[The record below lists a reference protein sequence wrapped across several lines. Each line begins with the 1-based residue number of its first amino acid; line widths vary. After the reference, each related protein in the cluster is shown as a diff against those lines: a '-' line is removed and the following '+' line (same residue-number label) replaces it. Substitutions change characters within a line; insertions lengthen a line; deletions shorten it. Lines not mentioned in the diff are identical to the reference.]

1 MIDHHKIIDLLS
13 DRLRIEIKTAGN
25 DFQDLLEH
33 LHRNLKEHGQAVF
46 PGLGTFHLD
55 EGNVTFE
62 PDAQLV
68 IDINFR
74 YHGMQPIVLESTN
87 GLFRHDDNDERAI
100 PETTVFV
107 IDEPLVPS
115 NNEDNSNLT
124 EPLTSVNHGESFPET
139 TIEIPQELEIGADQL
154 EHSLVPDVVDSENK
168 ARASILAKDRTLK
181 TPPLSRQSPHTIP
194 IDIKIDNDYVHKG
207 QRWRSFVGVVVF
219 SLILMA
225 GAATSWYNGWL
236 EGAGVPGFH
245 EVFPNYATRNDPGS
259 ITSESPTIEQEQ
271 SQAQS
276 EEQNLESTLEQGL
289 INEVEETV
297 AGNPV
302 VGTYGLDGA
311 WLQDLETFHT
321 IVSATMFTE
330 TVANEII
337 EEVTTANMRARLF
350 RVRVR
355 GEVAWELHLG
365 QFESREAA
373 SAANLTLDRKFQ
385 SEVIRQYG
393 QQ

>member
-1 MIDHHKIIDLLS
+1 MIDHYKIIDLLS

-25 DFQDLLEH
+25 DLHQLLEQ
-33 LHRNLKEHGQAVF
+33 LHRSLKEHGKAAF
-46 PGLGTFHLD
+46 PGLGTFYLD
-55 EGNVTFE
+55 GDNVTFE
-62 PDAQLV
+62 PDVQLV
-68 IDINFR
+68 MDINFR
-74 YHGMQPIVLESTN
+74 YHGMQPIVLESTTGPSTN
-87 GLFRHDDNDERAI
+87 TNIDEREV
-100 PETTVFV
+100 PERAVFV
-107 IDEPLVPS
+107 IDEPMVPAISEDIS
-115 NNEDNSNLT
+115 NPT
-124 EPLTSVNHGESFPET
+124 EPITSVTHIDPLPET
-139 TIEIPQELEIGADQL
+139 TTEVPQGADTSIEQL
-154 EHSLVPDVVDSENK
+154 ERSTEHEAVFDEAQAQK
-168 ARASILAKDRTLK
+168 ASPAKSRTLK

-225 GAATSWYNGWL
+225 GVATSWYNGWL

-245 EVFPNYATRNDPGS
+245 EVFPHYVTRNDPGS

-271 SQAQS
+271 SQAQPV
-276 EEQNLESTLEQGL
+276 EQNLESGLEQGL
-289 INEVEETV
+289 KNEVEETV

-302 VGTYGLDGA
+302 VGTYGLDGV

-337 EEVTTANMRARLF
+337 EEVTTANVRARLF

-355 GEVAWELHLG
+355 GEIAWELHLG